1 MVEDS
6 SSTKA
11 AFMASIKTDSDQEV
25 LFVRRNKLIQDVN
38 FKLMD
43 LRRIVGEDERGLVLV
58 NRIKAWVVF
67 AVQRLA
73 HQCLQPNREE
83 AEDEK
88 RQRDA
93 ERELKYLRCCIKV
106 YESALEDLRALCAS
120 ATQGEHSV
128 VVKREREEDEE
139 D

>member
-1 MVEDS
+1 MTQSMTD
-6 SSTKA
+6 TKQQ
-11 AFMASIKTDSDQEV
+11 FMASIKPDSDQEV

-43 LRRIVGEDERGLVLV
+43 LRGIVGEDERGLVLV

-83 AEDEK
+83 PEDEK

-120 ATQGEHSV
+120 ATQSDHP
-128 VVKREREEDEE
+128 VVKREREEVFT
-139 D
+139 